1 MSALRDIDWSTRPLL
16 FVRGIAAGAC
26 IALAVPPGGWW
37 PLAFIGLGLWDRLI
51 AGVSWKQRFR
61 RTWLVCAT
69 WFFPTMLWMFDLTPP
84 GYVIACISYAA
95 YFGAAV
101 ACVPPGRARWFGF
114 PGAVVLAT
122 LAMWTFPFGG
132 VPLANLALTQ
142 SSSCAPPCNQID
154 SPLAQAA
161 RLAGPLLVVALV
173 VVVGIALSAAWE
185 RRHRVAAIALAVVVV
200 ATALGFVAPRGHDVG
215 SIRIAIIQGG
225 GQQRTRKG
233 NSDADLVFKAHLTA
247 TRELVHKPVDII
259 LWPENTVSVD
269 GLLAGSPQAVAL
281 SKLARDMDATV
292 IAGVTEEVPKQPNFL
307 NAAVVFNR
315 DGSIGDRF
323 DKVQRVPFGEYVP
336 LRPIIEAVAG
346 SSGIPSRDAIAG
358 TGHGDLMTSAGEFG
372 IVISWEDF
380 FPERARDAIGHGGQ
394 ILMNPTNGA
403 SYWLT
408 QVQTQQIASSRLRAI
423 ETGRWETQA
432 APTGFSALITPDGD
446 LLDRTDVSERR
457 VIEATVPLREGDTI
471 STIVGPW
478 PMIALSLLGIALA
491 WVAQRRSVG
500 VGDGNGNGDDEDSS
514 DVELAGGVPLE
525 PSASLAG
532 ATASAD
538 ESSGTSPG

>member
-1 MSALRDIDWSTRPLL
+1 MMSALRDINWAARPLL
-16 FVRGIAAGAC
+16 LLRGLVAGGC

-37 PLAFIGLGLWDRLI
+37 PVAFIGLALWDRLI

-69 WFFPTMLWMFDLTPP
+69 WFFPTMLWMYDLTPP

-101 ACVPPGRARWFGF
+101 ACVPPGRARWFGL
-114 PGAVVLAT
+114 PGAIVLAT

-142 SSSCAPPCNQID
+142 ANSCAPPCAQID

-173 VVVGIALSAAWE
+173 AVAGIALSALWE
-185 RRHRVAAIALAVVVV
+185 QRRKAAAIAAAVVVLF
-200 ATALGFVAPRGHDVG
+200 TAAGFVAPRGHDVG

-233 NSDADLVFKAHLTA
+233 NSDSDQVFRAHLTA
-247 TRELVHKPVDII
+247 SRELVTQPVDII

-269 GLLAGSPQAVAL
+269 GLLDGSPQAAAL
-281 SKLARDMDATV
+281 SKLARDMNATV
-292 IAGVTEEVPKQPNFL
+292 IAGVTEDLPKQPNFL
-307 NAAVVFNR
+307 NAAVVFNP

-336 LRPIIEAVAG
+336 LRPIIESVVGA
-346 SSGIPSRDAIAG
+346 SGVPSRDAIAG
-358 TGHGDLMTSAGEFG
+358 TEHGDLITEKGEFG

-380 FPERARDAIGHGGQ
+380 FPERARDAISNGGQ
-394 ILMNPTNGA
+394 VLMNPTNGA

-423 ETGRWETQA
+423 ETGRWHTQA
-432 APTGFSALITPDGD
+432 APTGFSALITPDGA
-446 LLDRTDVSERR
+446 LLDRTNVSERR
-457 VIEATVPLREGDTI
+457 VIEATVPLREGQTI

-478 PMIALSLLGIALA
+478 PMVALSFLGLVVA
-491 WVAQRRSVG
+491 WVLQRRS
-500 VGDGNGNGDDEDSS
+500 DGDDDEPQDAA
-514 DVELAGGVPLE
+514 LAPE
-525 PSASLAG
+525 ASPEA
-532 ATASAD
+532 ASYA
-538 ESSGTSPG
+538 EVR